1 VAATASNAFFTN
13 PHATLCGNIN
23 SCSLKEEGCGS
34 AYSAGNLVIDATT
47 GEVTAKNNIDAGY
60 VDTVCVSCENSHSS
74 VIEFDN
80 WKVTQKPNCETLT
93 ANILLDKE
101 FAYNAEATSTTV
113 YTSSQVFSNSKA
125 IACPIKSCTVKQQDC
140 SSALVAPFDALLSV
154 DSSDYSLKVSQT

>member
-1 VAATASNAFFTN
+1 MAATASIAFFTN
-13 PHATLCGNIN
+13 PHATLCGDIN

-47 GEVTAKNNIDAGY
+47 GEVTAKKNVDAGY
-60 VDTVCVSCENSHSS
+60 VDKVCVSCENSHSS

-93 ANILLDKE
+93 ANTLDNKE
-101 FAYNAEATSTTV
+101 FAYNVAATSTTV

-125 IACPIKSCTVKQQDC
+125 TACPITYCTVKQ
-140 SSALVAPFDALLSV
+140 
-154 DSSDYSLKVSQT
+154 